1 MEGILP
7 AYRTW
12 LRRHLASAMPLL
24 ADRGASTALPP
35 LRGAGCA
42 QDDSAD
48 RALIKNM
55 AHKITLIPGDGI
67 GPEVT
72 RAAVRILEAT
82 GVKFEWE
89 TFIAG
94 AEAFE
99 KYKEYIPKEL
109 TESIERTHV
118 GLKGPVSTP
127 IGGGFA
133 SINVALRQKF
143 ELYANFRPIRNLPHI
158 PTRYPDVDL
167 IIVREN
173 TESLYSGLEHE
184 VVPGVVESLKIITEK
199 ASTRIARFA
208 FEYARKNNR
217 KKIHAIH
224 KANIM
229 KLSDGLFLR
238 CARTVAKDYPEITYG
253 EHIVDNTCMQLV
265 MNPYQYDMLV
275 MENLYGDIISDLCAA
290 FVGGLG
296 FVPSANLG
304 DHCAIFEAVHGS
316 APDIAGKNLA
326 NPTAILRSALLML
339 RHLGEHDAALKI
351 RNALEKVYRT
361 REKLTRDVGGNAGTS
376 EFADFIIEAME
387 SGADAQSAVESSH
400 V

>member
-1 MEGILP
+1 
-7 AYRTW
+7 
-12 LRRHLASAMPLL
+12 
-24 ADRGASTALPP
+24 
-35 LRGAGCA
+35 
-42 QDDSAD
+42 
-48 RALIKNM
+48 M
-55 AHKITLIPGDGI
+55 AHKVTLIPGDGI

-72 RAAVRILEAT
+72 NATVRILEAT
-82 GVKFEWE
+82 GIKFEWE
-89 TFIAG
+89 TYAVG
-94 AEAFE
+94 ADAYE
-99 KYKEYIPKEL
+99 KYGEYIPKDVL
-109 TESIERTHV
+109 ESMERTRV
-118 GLKGPVSTP
+118 ALKGPVTTP
-127 IGGGFA
+127 VGGGFS
-133 SINVALRQKF
+133 SINVALRKRF
-143 ELYANFRPIRNLPHI
+143 DLYANFRPIRNLPHI

-173 TESLYSGLEHE
+173 TEGLYSGLEHE

-238 CARTVAKDYPEITYG
+238 CARTVSKEYPEITYG

-275 MENLYGDIISDLCAA
+275 MENLYGDILSDLCAA

-304 DHCAIFEAVHGS
+304 DDCAMFEAVHGS

-326 NPTAILRSALLML
+326 NPTALLRSALLMM
-339 RHLGEHDAALKI
+339 RHLGEQEAALQI
-351 RNALEKVYRT
+351 RNALERVYRH
-361 REKLTRDVGGNAGTS
+361 REKLTKDIGGQAGTS
-376 EFADFIIEAME
+376 EFADAVIEEME
-387 SGADAQSAVESSH
+387 STKATV
-400 V
+400 